1 MVSVRAMLSLTI
13 HTPVRQ
19 NMLHVLKGSWV
30 DRLLLLAALISIVGA
45 WFVIQTQ
52 ISSGPAMAEIYHGKT
67 LLASYPLPQHGEQAI
82 TLQVEGELGISD
94 IIIDEHGARIAS
106 SPCSSQ
112 RCVLSGSHSH
122 SGDIVA
128 CVPNKILIVLR
139 GSGASGFDAI
149 VE

>member
-1 MVSVRAMLSLTI
+1 MVSVRAMPSLTL
-13 HTPVRQ
+13 HAPARQ
-19 NMLHVLKGSWV
+19 SLLEALKGSWV
-30 DRLLLLAALISIVGA
+30 DRALLLAALICIVSA

-52 ISSGPAMAEIYHGKT
+52 IAAGPAMAEIYHGKT
-67 LLASYPLPQHGEQAI
+67 LLASYPLPQAGEKAI
-82 TLQVEGELGISD
+82 TLQVEGDLGVSD

-122 SGDIVA
+122 AGDIVA

-139 GSGASGFDAI
+139 GSEASGFDAI